1 MTEAKNWLVT
11 GGSRGIGRAV
21 VEQATARGDR
31 VAVFA
36 RKPASA
42 QWTHPDRVV
51 EIHTD
56 IADPDSLAR
65 GVDIVFERFGSLD
78 VVVNAA
84 GVHRGGRIGD
94 LSRAHWDEVIGTNL
108 SGAFEL
114 ARNVAPRLD
123 AGSAIINVGAVVGF
137 RGFPGD
143 VAYGA
148 AKAGL
153 HGLTQ
158 VLAVE
163 LAPRQIRVNLVIP
176 GFVDTDMTSA
186 LTGRAR
192 ERILAAIPMGRT
204 GLPEEIAQ
212 VVVGVADSPYMTG
225 SVVATDGGL
234 MSSFSSRR

>member
-1 MTEAKNWLVT
+1 MSDSKNWLVT

-21 VEQATARGDR
+21 VEAATTRGDR

-36 RKPASA
+36 RKPATE

-56 IADPDSLAR
+56 IGDSASVGG
-65 GVDIVFERFGSLD
+65 GVSEVFDRFGSID

-94 LSRAHWDEVIGTNL
+94 LSRQHWDEVIGTNL
-108 SGAFEL
+108 TGAFEL
-114 ARNVAPRLD
+114 ARAVTPRLESG
-123 AGSAIINVGAVVGF
+123 AALINVGAVVGF

-153 HGLTQ
+153 SGLTQ

-163 LAPRQIRVNLVIP
+163 LAPRDIRVNLVIP

-192 ERILAAIPMGRT
+192 DRVIAAIPMGRT
-204 GLPEEIAQ
+204 GRPEEIAQ
-212 VVVGVADSPYMTG
+212 VIMGVADSPYMTG
-225 SVVATDGGL
+225 STVATDGGL
-234 MSSFSSRR
+234 MSSFSSRS

>member
-1 MTEAKNWLVT
+1 MTETKNWLVT

-42 QWTHPDRVV
+42 QWAHPDRVV

-56 IADPDSLAR
+56 IADPGSLAR
-65 GVDIVFERFGSLD
+65 GVDTVFEQFGSLA

-94 LSRAHWDEVIGTNL
+94 LSRKHWDEVIGTNL

-114 ARNVAPRLD
+114 ARTVSPRLG
-123 AGSAIINVGAVVGF
+123 AGAAIINVGAVVGF

-212 VVVGVADSPYMTG
+212 VIVGVADSPYMTG

-234 MSSFSSRR
+234 MSSFSSRS

>member
-36 RKPASA
+36 RKPAGA

-51 EIHTD
+51 EIPTD

-65 GVDIVFERFGSLD
+65 GVDTVFERFGSLD

-114 ARNVAPRLD
+114 ARNVVPRLG

-234 MSSFSSRR
+234 MSSFSSRS

>member
-1 MTEAKNWLVT
+1 MSTPKTWLVT

-21 VEQATARGDR
+21 VENATARGDR

-36 RKPASA
+36 RKPATA
-42 QWTHPDRVV
+42 QWTHPERVV
-51 EIHTD
+51 EIPTD
-56 IADPDSLAR
+56 ISDAAALGLA
-65 GVDIVFERFGSLD
+65 VDTVFETFGSLD

-94 LSRAHWDEVIGTNL
+94 LSRAHWDEVLATNL
-108 SGAFEL
+108 TGAFEL
-114 ARNVAPRLD
+114 ARTVVPRLED
-123 AGSAIINVGAVVGF
+123 GASIINVGAVVGF

-153 HGLTQ
+153 SGLTQ

-163 LAPRQIRVNLVIP
+163 LAPRDISVNLVIP
-176 GFVDTDMTSA
+176 GVVDTDMTSA

-192 ERILAAIPMGRT
+192 ERLVGAIPMGRT
-204 GLPEEIAQ
+204 GRAEEIAQ
-212 VVVGVADSPYMTG
+212 VIVGVADSTYMTG
-225 SVVATDGGL
+225 SIVATDGGL
-234 MSSFSSRR
+234 MSSFSSRS

>member
-1 MTEAKNWLVT
+1 MSTPKTWLVT

-21 VEQATARGDR
+21 VEHATARGDR

-36 RKPASA
+36 RKPAGE
-42 QWTHPDRVV
+42 QWHLPDRVV
-51 EIHTD
+51 EISTD
-56 IADPDSLAR
+56 ITDPASLRR
-65 GVDIVFERFGSLD
+65 GVDAVFERFGSLD

-94 LSRAHWDEVIGTNL
+94 LSREHWDEVIATNL
-108 SGAFEL
+108 TGAFEL
-114 ARNVAPRLD
+114 ARTVVPRLQ
-123 AGSAIINVGAVVGF
+123 AGASMINVGAVVGF

-153 HGLTQ
+153 SGLTQ

-163 LAPRQIRVNLVIP
+163 LAPRDIRVNLVIP
-176 GFVDTDMTSA
+176 GFVDTDMTST

-192 ERILAAIPMGRT
+192 DKVIASIPMGRT
-204 GLPEEIAQ
+204 GRPEEIAQ
-212 VVVGVADSPYMTG
+212 VIVGVADSPYMTG

-234 MSSFSSRR
+234 MSSFSSRD

>member
-1 MTEAKNWLVT
+1 MSTPKTWLVT

-21 VEQATARGDR
+21 VENATARGDR

-36 RKPASA
+36 RKPATE
-42 QWTHPDRVV
+42 QWTHPERVV
-51 EIHTD
+51 EIPTD
-56 IADPDSLAR
+56 ISDAAALGLA
-65 GVDIVFERFGSLD
+65 VDTVFETFGSLG

-94 LSRAHWDEVIGTNL
+94 LSRAHWDEVLATNL
-108 SGAFEL
+108 TGAFEL
-114 ARNVAPRLD
+114 ARTVVPRLQD
-123 AGSAIINVGAVVGF
+123 GASIINVGAVVGF

-153 HGLTQ
+153 SGLTQ

-163 LAPRQIRVNLVIP
+163 LAPRGIRVNLVIP
-176 GFVDTDMTSA
+176 GVVDTDMTSA

-192 ERILAAIPMGRT
+192 ERLVGAIPMGRT
-204 GLPEEIAQ
+204 GRAEEIAQ
-212 VVVGVADSPYMTG
+212 VIVGVADSTYMTG
-225 SVVATDGGL
+225 SIVATDGGL
-234 MSSFSSRR
+234 MSSFSSRS

>member
-1 MTEAKNWLVT
+1 MSTSKTWLVT

-21 VEQATARGDR
+21 VENAAARGDR

-36 RKPASA
+36 RKPATE
-42 QWTHPDRVV
+42 QWTHPERVV
-51 EIHTD
+51 EIPTD
-56 IADPDSLAR
+56 ISDVSALGLA
-65 GVDIVFERFGSLD
+65 VDTVFETFGSLD

-94 LSRAHWDEVIGTNL
+94 VSRTHWDEVLATNL
-108 SGAFEL
+108 TGAFEL
-114 ARNVAPRLD
+114 ARSVVPRLNEG
-123 AGSAIINVGAVVGF
+123 ASIINVGAVVGF

-153 HGLTQ
+153 NGLTQ

-163 LAPRQIRVNLVIP
+163 LAPRGIRVNLVIP
-176 GFVDTDMTSA
+176 GVVDTDMTSA
-186 LTGRAR
+186 LAGRAR
-192 ERILAAIPMGRT
+192 DRLIAAIPMGRT

-212 VVVGVADSPYMTG
+212 VIAGVADSTYMTG
-225 SVVATDGGL
+225 SIVATDGGL
-234 MSSFSSRR
+234 MSSFSSRS

>member
-1 MTEAKNWLVT
+1 MSTSKNWLVT

-21 VEQATARGDR
+21 VENATARGDR

-36 RKPASA
+36 RKPATE
-42 QWTHPDRVV
+42 QWTHPERVV
-51 EIHTD
+51 EIPTD
-56 IADPDSLAR
+56 ISDAASLGLA
-65 GVDIVFERFGSLD
+65 VDTVFETFGSLD

-94 LSRAHWDEVIGTNL
+94 LSRAHWDEVLATNL
-108 SGAFEL
+108 TGAFEL
-114 ARNVAPRLD
+114 ARTVVPRLKD
-123 AGSAIINVGAVVGF
+123 GASIINVGAVVGF

-153 HGLTQ
+153 NGLTQ

-163 LAPRQIRVNLVIP
+163 LAPRGIRVNLVIP
-176 GFVDTDMTSA
+176 GVVETDMTST

-192 ERILAAIPMGRT
+192 ERLVAAIPMGRT
-204 GLPEEIAQ
+204 GRAEEIAQ
-212 VVVGVADSPYMTG
+212 VIVCVADSTYMTG
-225 SVVATDGGL
+225 SIVATDGGL
-234 MSSFSSRR
+234 MSSFSSRS

>member
-1 MTEAKNWLVT
+1 MRTVKNWLVT

-21 VEQATARGDR
+21 VEQAAARGDR

-36 RKPASA
+36 RKPAEQAWSY
-42 QWTHPDRVV
+42 PDRVLEV
-51 EIHTD
+51 HTD
-56 IADPDSLAR
+56 ISDGTSLAA
-65 GVDIVFERFGSLD
+65 GVDEVFAAFGSVD

-108 SGAFEL
+108 TGAFEL
-114 ARNVAPRLD
+114 ARAVVPRLESG
-123 AGSAIINVGAVVGF
+123 AAIVNVGAVVGF

-153 HGLTQ
+153 SGLTQ

-163 LAPRQIRVNLVIP
+163 LAPKEIRVNLVVP

-192 ERILAAIPMGRT
+192 EKVVAAVPMGRT

-212 VVVGVADSPYMTG
+212 VIVGVADAPYMTG
-225 SVVATDGGL
+225 STVATDGGL
-234 MSSFSSRR
+234 LSSFSSRG

>member
-1 MTEAKNWLVT
+1 MSTPKTWLVT

-21 VEQATARGDR
+21 VENATARGDR

-36 RKPASA
+36 RKPATE
-42 QWTHPDRVV
+42 QWTHPERVV
-51 EIHTD
+51 EIPTD
-56 IADPDSLAR
+56 ISDAAALGLA
-65 GVDIVFERFGSLD
+65 VDTVFETFGSLG

-94 LSRAHWDEVIGTNL
+94 LSRAHWDEVLATNL
-108 SGAFEL
+108 TGAFEL
-114 ARNVAPRLD
+114 ARTVVPRLQD
-123 AGSAIINVGAVVGF
+123 GASIINVGAVVGF

-153 HGLTQ
+153 SGLTQ

-163 LAPRQIRVNLVIP
+163 LAPRGIRVNLVIP
-176 GFVDTDMTSA
+176 GVVDTDMTSA

-192 ERILAAIPMGRT
+192 ERLVRAIPMGRT
-204 GLPEEIAQ
+204 GRAEEIAQ
-212 VVVGVADSPYMTG
+212 VIVGVADSTYMTG
-225 SVVATDGGL
+225 SIVATDGGL
-234 MSSFSSRR
+234 MSSFSSRS

>member
-1 MTEAKNWLVT
+1 MSTPKTWLVT

-21 VEQATARGDR
+21 VENATARGDR

-36 RKPASA
+36 RKPATE
-42 QWTHPDRVV
+42 QWTHPERVV
-51 EIHTD
+51 EIPTD
-56 IADPDSLAR
+56 ISDAAALRLA
-65 GVDIVFERFGSLD
+65 VDTVFETFGSLG

-94 LSRAHWDEVIGTNL
+94 LSRAHWDEVLATNL
-108 SGAFEL
+108 TGAFEL
-114 ARNVAPRLD
+114 ARTVVPRLED
-123 AGSAIINVGAVVGF
+123 GASIINVGAVVGF

-153 HGLTQ
+153 SGLTQ

-163 LAPRQIRVNLVIP
+163 LAPRGIRVNLVIP
-176 GFVDTDMTSA
+176 GVVDTDMTSA

-192 ERILAAIPMGRT
+192 ERLVGAIPMGRT
-204 GLPEEIAQ
+204 GRAEEIAQ
-212 VVVGVADSPYMTG
+212 VIVGVADSTYMTG
-225 SVVATDGGL
+225 SIVATDGGL
-234 MSSFSSRR
+234 MSSFSSRS